1 MVPNLGCWPACFA
14 RARAL
19 DGQSTL
25 QDRALALLAG
35 LALADLQEGSAG
47 SGLEDL
53 TDTLIGTGRAL
64 EVLVGT
70 NLLADLLTL
79 HRAR

>member
-1 MVPNLGCWPACFA
+1 MFPNLGCWSGCFA
-14 RARAL
+14 RAGAL
-19 DGQSTL
+19 HGRGSL

-35 LALADLQEGSAG
+35 LALADLEEGSAG

-53 TDTLIGTGRAL
+53 TDTLVGTGRAL

-79 HRAR
+79 

>member
-1 MVPNLGCWPACFA
+1 MFPNLGSWSVCFA
-14 RARAL
+14 RAGAL
-19 DGQSTL
+19 DGRGSL
-25 QDRALALLAG
+25 QDRALALLAR
-35 LALADLQEGSAG
+35 LALADLEEGSAG

-53 TDTLIGTGRAL
+53 TDTLVGAGRAL

-79 HRAR
+79 